1 MLALLE
7 LLLSELAAHKR
18 VAVLVH
24 SVGEVLAG
32 HADPCSL
39 PALKLQVV
47 NESPLLQRNH
57 RD

>member
-18 VAVLVH
+18 VAALVH

-39 PALKLQVV
+39 PVLKLQVV
-47 NESPLLQRNH
+47 NESPLPH
-57 RD
+57 RH